1 MDQSFILTR
10 RAAVL
15 GIGAASLAGC
25 ARRETYEQAV
35 AATWR
40 LEPPTGGFPVQ
51 ALVHAATLAANSHNT
66 QAWRFVPVGQRIRI
80 APDLSRR
87 TPAVDPDDHHM
98 FVSLGCAAETM
109 LQAAGLYGWAGTVEA
124 VHIREGVTLA
134 FIPSVM
140 GPGPLATAIPRR
152 ASTRSI
158 YDGRPVSGQVLRD
171 LAQAVGGA
179 EGLSLITDR
188 RRLDQATD
196 FIVQGDRAQVGDA
209 AFRRELKAWI
219 RFDAPEALARRD
231 GLFAAS
237 TGNPTLPRLVGE
249 RLFDLAFTDKGE
261 TDKTVRQMR
270 SSAGLAVFT
279 SATGGPSGWVEA
291 GRAFTRF
298 ALTATAAGLK
308 LAFLNQP
315 VEDAATRP
323 DFARWLGVADRRPD
337 LVVRFGHGPDLPR
350 SLRRSASQV
359 LVA

>member
-1 MDQSFILTR
+1 
-10 RAAVL
+10 
-15 GIGAASLAGC
+15 
-25 ARRETYEQAV
+25 
-35 AATWR
+35 
-40 LEPPTGGFPVQ
+40 
-51 ALVHAATLAANSHNT
+51 
-66 QAWRFVPVGQRIRI
+66 
-80 APDLSRR
+80 
-87 TPAVDPDDHHM
+87 
-98 FVSLGCAAETM
+98 M